1 MRKLLMST
9 CLSAFMLAGC
19 ATTSGVT
26 TTIQQIQAAA
36 VAACGFLPTA
46 IQIASLFPGVDVY
59 VGTAGAIA
67 TQICAVVAATAP
79 PASLTRRRLAAGH
92 VPISAA
98 FVMPDGRQAIVN
110 GYFVR

>member
-19 ATTSGVT
+19 STTSGIT
-26 TTIQQIQAAA
+26 STIQQIQAATQA
-36 VAACGFLPTA
+36 LCAFLPTVVT
-46 IQIASLFPGVDVY
+46 IGELIPGVNVY

-67 TQICAVVAATAP
+67 QQICAAVAAQTP
-79 PASLTRRRLAAGH
+79 PLTRRRLAARQTPLS
-92 VPISAA
+92 V
-98 FVMPDGRQAIVN
+98 VVTMPNGATGYVT

>member
-1 MRKLLMST
+1 MRKLLSSV

-19 ATTSGVT
+19 TTTSGIT

-36 VAACGFLPTA
+36 VAVCGFLPTA
-46 IQIASLFPGVDVY
+46 IQIASLFPGVDIY

-67 TQICAVVAATAP
+67 TQICAAVTAQTP
-79 PASLTRRRLAAGH
+79 PLARRRLAANH
-92 VPISAA
+92 VPTS
-98 FVMPDGRQAIVN
+98 VVVTMPDGRQAIVN